1 MAAAPRKMKA
11 DFRLRMLRIVP
22 SFVATLWVL
31 GVAQFRGWPMG
42 PIDYAALFALMLAL
56 QAIRRRARPNER
68 PIDLGAIQN
77 PNLIAAVVGAIA
89 LVFALLLGGL
99 FEASVTLFKA
109 FAMQGERVDAPWWLR
124 TVWHGACAFASSY
137 CGFLARIEA
146 QRIRNAA

>member
-22 SFVATLWVL
+22 SFVTTLWVL
-31 GVAQFRGWPMG
+31 VVVQFRGLPVG
-42 PIDYAALFALMLAL
+42 PIDYAAVFALMLAL

-99 FEASVTLFKA
+99 FEA

>member
-31 GVAQFRGWPMG
+31 GVMQFRGLPMG
-42 PIDYAALFALMLAL
+42 PIDYAALFAFGLAL

-68 PIDLGAIQN
+68 PIDLGAIEN
-77 PNLIAAVVGAIA
+77 DNLIAAVVGAIA

-99 FEASVTLFKA
+99 FEA

>member
-1 MAAAPRKMKA
+1 MPAAPRKLKA

-22 SFVATLWVL
+22 SFIAMLWVV

-68 PIDLGAIQN
+68 PIDLGTIQN

-99 FEASVTLFKA
+99 FEA

>member
-11 DFRLRMLRIVP
+11 DFGLRMLRIVP
-22 SFVATLWVL
+22 SFVTTLWVL
-31 GVAQFRGWPMG
+31 VVVQFRGLPVG
-42 PIDYAALFALMLAL
+42 PIDYAAVFALMLAL

-99 FEASVTLFKA
+99 FEA

>member
-11 DFRLRMLRIVP
+11 DLRLRMLRIVP

-99 FEASVTLFKA
+99 FEA

-137 CGFLARIEA
+137 CGFLARIKA

>member
-1 MAAAPRKMKA
+1 
-11 DFRLRMLRIVP
+11 
-22 SFVATLWVL
+22 
-31 GVAQFRGWPMG
+31 
-42 PIDYAALFALMLAL
+42 LMLAL

-68 PIDLGAIQN
+68 PIDLGTIQN

-99 FEASVTLFKA
+99 LEA

-124 TVWHGACAFASSY
+124 TVWHGACAFASAY

-146 QRIRNAA
+146 AQLANPKSGASGAS